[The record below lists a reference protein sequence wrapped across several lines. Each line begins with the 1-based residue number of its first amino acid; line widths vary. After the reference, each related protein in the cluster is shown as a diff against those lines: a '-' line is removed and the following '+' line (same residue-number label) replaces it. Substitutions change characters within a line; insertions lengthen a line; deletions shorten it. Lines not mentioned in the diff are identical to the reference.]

1 MNNPRPRGPLL
12 MPFKLLVTI
21 MNFSVS
27 NTKKN
32 KKPRLNF
39 NAL

>member
-1 MNNPRPRGPLL
+1 VLLL
-12 MPFKLLVTI
+12 MPFKLLVMT
-21 MNFSVS
+21 MNFSVN

-39 NAL
+39 NVP